1 MKNFAKRLKI
11 IKQHAVT
18 YHVSKQKGETEMSVK
33 FNDFNNG
40 YNNYNLRIAQGKA
53 KEAEK
58 PVEEVKENQAASAFK
73 GLENETDL
81 LTQNAQ
87 YVYVAGVGNFSLE
100 NRNIADETNAILA
113 SLGYD
118 YKVTPSQVAS
128 VANGVQKVILPALN
142 EVDDEAV
149 AARIQDPNG
158 PFADLFA

>member
-1 MKNFAKRLKI
+1 
-11 IKQHAVT
+11 
-18 YHVSKQKGETEMSVK
+18 MSIK

-40 YNNYNLRIAQGKA
+40 YNNYNLRILQGKA
-53 KEAEK
+53 KENEK
-58 PVEEVKENQAASAFK
+58 PVEEVKENTSNAVFK

-87 YVYVAGVGNFSLE
+87 YVYVSQLGITKE
-100 NRNIADETNAILA
+100 NREIAEETNAILA

-118 YKVTPSQVAS
+118 YKVTAAQAAS
-128 VANGVQKVILPALN
+128 VANGVQKIVLPGLKTVEDN
-142 EVDDEAV
+142 AV